1 MYMNGKL
8 RNAEVVEVGI
18 DPVTKKVIVSVVDDN
33 GEFHNQLFFNLPC
46 GGGMNSWGNYPV
58 QVNHQVLLFMPA
70 YGEPVILGSQYKPTN
85 QNLIANQTDATDA
98 DTDVS
103 EYSTADWIASNY
115 DNRLMLSKLNG
126 LILNTNQDARLQLN
140 GDTSVFRISK
150 GGATIDNPLNGQQ
163 FIDTL
168 FAYLDAL
175 EAKVNANSAA
185 VASQAPYV
193 ADLGPR
199 VDADAHTAAALA
211 ARTAQPP
218 NEPLAQIEDANAD
231 ADEAIAL
238 DVEAKGVAANV
249 PLAITSAQTKTSAEG
264 NLNLN
269 IKIP

>member
-1 MYMNGKL
+1 MFMHGKL
-8 RNAEVVEVGI
+8 RNAEVVDVGI
-18 DPVTKKVIVSVVDDN
+18 DPVTNKVIVTVVDDT

-46 GGGMNSWGNYPV
+46 GGGMQTWGNYPV
-58 QVNHQVLLFMPA
+58 QVNHQVLLYMPP
-70 YGEPVILGSQYKPTN
+70 YGEPIIIGSQYKPTD
-85 QNLIANQTDATDA
+85 QNLIANQTDTTDA

-140 GDTSVFRISK
+140 GDNSVFRISK

-168 FAYLDAL
+168 FAYLDLL

-185 VASQAPYV
+185 IGAQAPYSS
-193 ADLGPR
+193 A
-199 VDADAHTAAALA
+199 AATAAAGVHSAAASTASGAGNAALA
-211 ARTAQPP
+211 ATETA
-218 NEPLAQIEDANAD
+218 
-231 ADEAIAL
+231 
-238 DVEAKGVAANV
+238 AANEDTAAATNITTTATTASA
-249 PLAITSAQTKTSAEG
+249 PLTLTSAQTKEAAEG